1 MKILLLVPNITGQMG
16 TPSYPHV
23 GIAYL
28 TSYLTELGGHSVIP
42 VDLRV
47 ASFKYVKELLKYY
60 HYNVDFVGITTS
72 DLGYKKAYELISTI
86 KKITNTPIVIGGPHV
101 STNKANVLRQCKA
114 DYAIKGEGEITF
126 SELCAGFPLQEI
138 NGLIWRDDCNIV
150 QENPDRP
157 PITDLDTIP
166 FPAYDKFHSSNYSL
180 NEIPI
185 VTSRGCP
192 FFCIYCSVHCI
203 MGYKFRP
210 RSPKNVVDEIKHWVA
225 QGHTHFQFTDDNFT
239 FDMNRAKRICDL
251 IIREQLKIKWNV
263 RNGIRVD
270 KVDKEL
276 LQKMKDSG
284 CYFIFF
290 GMESGSQEILK
301 SIKKGTTIDQIKNA
315 VALTKEVGLPA
326 GGTFMIGH
334 PYETYKDFKMSL
346 NLAKSLELDECR
358 FYNILPYPGTEL
370 FDWIKEH
377 GRFIYQPEDY
387 LNTVTSWNNKPVFE
401 TQYFTEKERKKAYN
415 EGHRLYMDV
424 LWKKKA
430 RENKLSELSYLK
442 FWLRESLSRTFIG
455 DIYRKS
461 IYALKTK

>member
-1 MKILLLVPNITGQMG
+1 MKILLLVPDVTGQMG
-16 TPSYPHV
+16 TPSYPHI
-23 GIAYL
+23 GLSYL
-28 TSYLTELGGHSVIP
+28 TSYLTELSGHSVMP

-47 ASFKYVKELLKYY
+47 SSFKPVKEWLKQF
-60 HYNVDFVGITTS
+60 HYDFIGITSS

-114 DYAIKGEGEITF
+114 DYAIKGEGEVTF
-126 SELCAGFPLQEI
+126 SELCAGFPVGQI
-138 NGLIWRDDCNIV
+138 DGLIWRDNDGV
-150 QENPDRP
+150 HENLDRP
-157 PITDLDTIP
+157 PITDLDALP
-166 FPAYDKFHSSNYSL
+166 FPAYDKFHTSKYSL
-180 NEIPI
+180 SEIPI

-192 FFCIYCSVHCI
+192 HMCIYCAVHCI

-210 RSPKNVVDEIKHWVA
+210 RSPENVVDEIKHWA
-225 QGHTHFQFTDDNFT
+225 AKGHTHFQFTDDNFT

-251 IIREQLKIKWNV
+251 IIHEELKIKWNV

-276 LQKMKDSG
+276 LQKMKNSG
-284 CYFIFF
+284 CYFVFF

-301 SIKKGTTIDQIKNA
+301 SIKKGTTIDQIRNA

-334 PYETYKDFKMSL
+334 PDETYMDFEMSL
-346 NLAKSLELDECR
+346 SLAKSLELDECR

-370 FDWIKEH
+370 FDWIKDY

-387 LNTVTSWNNKPVFE
+387 LNTITSWNNKPVFE
-401 TQYFTEKERKKAYN
+401 TPYFTEKERKKAYN
-415 EGHRLYMDV
+415 EGHGLYMDV
-424 LWKKKA
+424 LWKKKSKEMSYT
-430 RENKLSELSYLK
+430 RFWLSENLSG
-442 FWLRESLSRTFIG
+442 TFVG
-455 DIYRKS
+455 EIYRKV
-461 IYALKTK
+461 K